1 MQMENQLLAIIH
13 AQNQERADIRTHTL
27 ELKAERDQIRASQL
41 RLERKV
47 ERLELTIY
55 FTVFTIFVIFFI
67 MWGRR

>member
-13 AQNQERADIRTHTL
+13 AHNQERADWRTHTT
-27 ELKAERDQIRASQL
+27 ELKAERDQLRASQL

-47 ERLELTIY
+47 ERLELIIY
-55 FTVFTIFVIFFI
+55 FIVFAILVILLI